1 MRLLEEMLLQWHA
14 LVFFRFTVDID
25 KDLFTTMTFH
35 IKSRLLVRIGG
46 NSSSIFMAYLLFFM
60 TETVNKNIII
70 LMLKIIQ
77 KKGTKRCYKAV

>member
-14 LVFFRFTVDID
+14 LVFFRSTVDID

-35 IKSRLLVRIGG
+35 IKSRLLVGIGG
-46 NSSSIFMAYLLFFM
+46 NSSSWHTCYFFM